1 MRVTRRAQSAARSP
15 VAGEKRGPRT
25 PTSAEKAAE
34 EKRVAAEPVARRSS
48 RSASARI
55 RAVVG
60 GDEDGAA
67 DAFKAAADLMGFGE
81 AWRSC
86 EPCNEPSP
94 NLMDTEPPE
103 PPPPAPPPPAPP
115 TPGPLQEWDRHH
127 GVSGGSSES
136 HASRAGDEVD
146 DVLFKRCTLVRAGR
160 DESGFNKASTPLQCW
175 GYELMHLVVH
185 AHAPATV
192 CQPISSSCNTSTFRD
207 KFCSTCSAAMLLPLS
222 HVRALPLA
230 LEGQFCNG
238 KGIGL
243 WSHAPS
249 APNTCFRVINQTAK
263 CHGPK
268 LVVFHERPDGV
279 DLDWD
284 PIPSNWLE
292 DGMLPVVV
300 AKGTL
305 VPTRALVRLPAVG
318 MWAPA
323 MASLTG
329 AVNLTSA
336 NKGPAEHAW
345 SCYSARGIK
354 RLGWDAGGEGAD
366 GKEEAIKRQVSAVLD
381 GNGGVRHA
389 APIPVLAR
397 LHSAPVHARPL
408 IWEPV
413 HTASL
418 ARALGFAPPLPR
430 EQMHT
435 APLHSA
441 QARTAP
447 LSLPPPPPHET
458 CISGLPVGK
467 AVRKAVRVRMREIG
481 SSRGILAPLPQSK
494 EELLRLADS
503 KLMPAGMRAQRIFLG
518 ADEISSDTFGL
529 IQNDDIIY
537 ISAGENWIAPP
548 STESPGADTPLPLG
562 MGVHSTDPTSLT
574 TGTNPTA
581 GTSLTRPQELHFTRL
596 YPSPPCSPAGTA
608 EDVKQRQL
616 PARRWLLLTKWLKQ
630 GQQAL
635 RKDSVRTQTVGLTV
649 AAVAMY
655 AAAAGRNTNLLIPV
669 GVALLFGMLAVAV
682 HYLSGKALARIWAF
696 IGITGAL
703 VNMLVA
709 PFQSDADLLDY
720 VQTQPQRIAGLQIGM
735 LAIGSMHAMFQF
747 SVRLKLGIAAWVF
760 ACAICQN
767 ALIYYRVD
775 ELAFASREC
784 LCVIIPFTTG
794 MGITELAF
802 RSVRGH
808 VMNADTAVGV
818 GV

>member
-1 MRVTRRAQSAARSP
+1 MERTGTSVPAYRAAMDPLEDEIWQLLDWEAI
-15 VAGEKRGPRT
+15 GDGIKPR
-25 PTSAEKAAE
+25 
-34 EKRVAAEPVARRSS
+34 
-48 RSASARI
+48 
-55 RAVVG
+55 
-60 GDEDGAA
+60 AA
-67 DAFKAAADLMGFGE
+67 DGQVRHAHGAVGKVLHNATEEGSSDD
-81 AWRSC
+81 S
-86 EPCNEPSP
+86 
-94 NLMDTEPPE
+94 TEPLQCQGYE
-103 PPPPAPPPPAPP
+103 PQRLDPVYATATGQPISS
-115 TPGPLQEWDRHH
+115 TTEVEQ
-127 GVSGGSSES
+127 GSSDGS
-136 HASRAGDEVD
+136 S
-146 DVLFKRCTLVRAGR
+146 K
-160 DESGFNKASTPLQCW
+160 PLQCW

-192 CQPISSSCNTSTFRD
+192 CQPISSSCNTSTFRN

-548 STESPGADTPLPLG
+548 EGERERGRGGERERGRGWVLEDWELPRR
-562 MGVHSTDPTSLT
+562 VSC
-574 TGTNPTA
+574 
-581 GTSLTRPQELHFTRL
+581 RL
-596 YPSPPCSPAGTA
+596 
-608 EDVKQRQL
+608 
-616 PARRWLLLTKWLKQ
+616 
-630 GQQAL
+630 
-635 RKDSVRTQTVGLTV
+635 
-649 AAVAMY
+649 
-655 AAAAGRNTNLLIPV
+655 
-669 GVALLFGMLAVAV
+669 
-682 HYLSGKALARIWAF
+682 
-696 IGITGAL
+696 
-703 VNMLVA
+703 
-709 PFQSDADLLDY
+709 
-720 VQTQPQRIAGLQIGM
+720 
-735 LAIGSMHAMFQF
+735 
-747 SVRLKLGIAAWVF
+747 
-760 ACAICQN
+760 
-767 ALIYYRVD
+767 
-775 ELAFASREC
+775 
-784 LCVIIPFTTG
+784 
-794 MGITELAF
+794 
-802 RSVRGH
+802 
-808 VMNADTAVGV
+808 
-818 GV
+818 